1 MRSLSAPPR
10 CLVGHL
16 KAVEPLG
23 LMVFGIV
30 SGGVFLFQWLAD
42 EVLEG
47 ETKGIDET
55 VLLALR
61 QPGDHTRT
69 IGSAWVSHAATDI
82 TSLGG
87 ITVLTLATFLT
98 VLYLWSVRKK
108 AMALFV
114 FLAIAGGWLLSTC
127 LKILIARQRPDV
139 VPHLVD
145 INDFS
150 FPSGHAMLSAVTY
163 LTLAGLLARHQ
174 VTLSSRVFML
184 ATGMFLTLIIGCS
197 RVLLGVHYPTDVLGG
212 WCAGATWAL
221 LCWYIARIVVGT
233 SDKHGSLTDHRSLS
247 LFQ

>member
-1 MRSLSAPPR
+1 MPTLPAPLR
-10 CLVGHL
+10 GIVGRL
-16 KAVEPLG
+16 KGVEPLG
-23 LMVFGIV
+23 LMIFGLI
-30 SGGVFLFQWLAD
+30 SGGVLLFQWLAD

-61 QPGDHTRT
+61 QPGDLKRT

-87 ITVLTLATFLT
+87 VTVLTLATFLT
-98 VLYLWSVRKK
+98 VLYLLSVRRK

-114 FLAIAGGWLLSTC
+114 FLAIAGGWLLSTS
-127 LKILIARQRPDV
+127 LKILIARQRPDI

-174 VTLSSRVFML
+174 ATRSARVFML
-184 ATGMFLTLIIGCS
+184 ATGVFLTFIIGCS
-197 RVLLGVHYPTDVLGG
+197 RVLLGVHYPTDVLAG

-221 LCWYIARIVVGT
+221 MCWYLARRLIAPPEQA
-233 SDKHGSLTDHRSLS
+233 H
-247 LFQ
+247 

>member
-1 MRSLSAPPR
+1 MRR
-10 CLVGHL
+10 LVGRL
-16 KAVEPLG
+16 NSVEPLG
-23 LMVFGIV
+23 LMIFGLV
-30 SGGVFLFQWLAD
+30 SGGVFFFQWLAD

-61 QPGDHTRT
+61 QPGDLTRT

-87 ITVLTLATFLT
+87 VTVLTLATFLT
-98 VLYLWSVRKK
+98 VLYLLSVRRE

-114 FLAIAGGWLLSTC
+114 FLAIAGGWLLSTG
-127 LKILIARQRPDV
+127 LKILVARQRPDI

-174 VTLSSRVFML
+174 ATRSARVFML
-184 ATGMFLTLIIGCS
+184 GTGVFLTLIIGCS
-197 RVLLGVHYPTDVLGG
+197 RVLLGVHYPTDVLAG

-221 LCWYIARIVVGT
+221 MCWYLARKFVAP
-233 SDKHGSLTDHRSLS
+233 SDGKR
-247 LFQ
+247 

>member
-1 MRSLSAPPR
+1 MIFGLVSA
-10 CLVGHL
+10 
-16 KAVEPLG
+16 
-23 LMVFGIV
+23 
-30 SGGVFLFQWLAD
+30 GVFLFQWLAD

-47 ETKGIDET
+47 ATKGIDET

-69 IGSAWVSHAATDI
+69 IGSAWVSHAASDI

-87 ITVLTLATFLT
+87 VTVLTLATFLT
-98 VLYLWSVRKK
+98 VLYLLSVHKK

-114 FLAIAGGWLLSTC
+114 FLATAGGWLLSTC
-127 LKILIARQRPDV
+127 LKIAIARQRPDV

-174 VTLSSRVFML
+174 ATLSAKVFTL
-184 ATGMFLTLIIGCS
+184 ATGVFLTLIIGCS

-221 LCWYIARIVVGT
+221 MCWYIARIVVDASAENVIL
-233 SDKHGSLTDHRSLS
+233 SDRRSLTPS
-247 LFQ
+247 Q

>member
-1 MRSLSAPPR
+1 MIFGLVSA
-10 CLVGHL
+10 
-16 KAVEPLG
+16 
-23 LMVFGIV
+23 
-30 SGGVFLFQWLAD
+30 GVFLFQWLAD

-47 ETKGIDET
+47 ATKGIDET

-69 IGSAWVSHAATDI
+69 IGSAWVSHAASDI

-87 ITVLTLATFLT
+87 VTVLTLATFLT
-98 VLYLWSVRKK
+98 VLYLLSVHKK

-114 FLAIAGGWLLSTC
+114 FLATAGGWLLSTC
-127 LKILIARQRPDV
+127 LKIVIARQRPDV

-174 VTLSSRVFML
+174 ATLSAKVFTL
-184 ATGMFLTLIIGCS
+184 ATGVFLTLIIGCS

-221 LCWYIARIVVGT
+221 MCWYIARIVVDA
-233 SDKHGSLTDHRSLS
+233 SAENVSLS
-247 LFQ
+247 DVGRSRRPSRCGRSHK